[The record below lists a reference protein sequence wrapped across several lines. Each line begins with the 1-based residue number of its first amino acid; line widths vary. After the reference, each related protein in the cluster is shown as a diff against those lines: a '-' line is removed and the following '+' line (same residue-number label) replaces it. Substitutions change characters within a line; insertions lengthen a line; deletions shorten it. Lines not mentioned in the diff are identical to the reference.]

1 LFPKAYDIVY
11 ALKWQVFW
19 LSPIGDSLPISIGI
33 ETVAGDAAN
42 MKGLQLRVQLRFFT
56 GFP

>member
-11 ALKWQVFW
+11 LLKWQVFW
-19 LSPIGDSLPISIGI
+19 LSPIDSSLPVTGMTV
-33 ETVAGDAAN
+33 TVACNAVN
-42 MKGLQLRVQLRFFT
+42 MKGLQLRVQLRFLT